1 MKNYSNCCKSLRCAL
16 HASCFCW
23 FHACIDKT
31 CHWIWVFIF
40 SGTVSWLQWQ
50 PHKKIHKII
59 GRFYVWC
66 SLTGRGNPQPRLWR
80 SWPTRL
86 TTLWWTEKTGNSTWA
101 PSPGNVNCVQRMIFC
116 LRIHEKVAVDKFEFL
131 KKWNRFIT
139 FLREGTGHPFQGW
152 LWKPCW

>member
-101 PSPGNVNCVQRMIFC
+101 PSPGNVNFVSMKKLRSTNLSFWRNETDLSLSCVKGQGTHF
-116 LRIHEKVAVDKFEFL
+116 KVGCG
-131 KKWNRFIT
+131 NRAGNCT
-139 FLREGTGHPFQGW
+139 ATT
-152 LWKPCW
+152 